1 VSHGGGGSERWL
13 VSYADFITLLMVLFV
28 VLYSMG
34 QTDIERYKKLADSL
48 RAAFSGGPDQ
58 VVDPLINQG
67 GASEK
72 EEPSP
77 IMVPGI
83 PQSPINS
90 VEVAGRLTD
99 MLAASNLGGSVSV
112 QNNVEGV
119 LISLSEKL
127 LFEPG
132 KAVLQEQAYPVLD
145 AVVEMVRNLDHQVR
159 VVGHTD
165 DTRPDDSRYET
176 NWELSVA
183 RALTIVEYMVAQGID
198 PERLTASG
206 QGEYHPVFPN
216 DSADHRRLNSRAD
229 IIIIYP
235 VDTEVIDLNWNAET
249 APASPDPGTTSPGE

>member
-1 VSHGGGGSERWL
+1 MSHGGGGSERWL

-48 RAAFSGGPDQ
+48 RAAFSGGPAQ

-67 GASEK
+67 GAAEK
-72 EEPSP
+72 EEPAP

-145 AVVEMVRNLDHQVR
+145 AVIEMVQHLDHQLR

-165 DTRPDDSRYET
+165 DTRPDDSRYDT

-183 RALTIVEYMVAQGID
+183 RALTIVQYMVDQGID
-198 PERLTASG
+198 PRRITASG

-216 DSADHRRLNSRAD
+216 DSAEHRRLNGRAD
-229 IIIIYP
+229 IVIIYP
-235 VDTEVIDLNWNAET
+235 VDTEVIDLDWSTES
-249 APASPDPGTTSPGE
+249 APQSPDPAPGSPGE